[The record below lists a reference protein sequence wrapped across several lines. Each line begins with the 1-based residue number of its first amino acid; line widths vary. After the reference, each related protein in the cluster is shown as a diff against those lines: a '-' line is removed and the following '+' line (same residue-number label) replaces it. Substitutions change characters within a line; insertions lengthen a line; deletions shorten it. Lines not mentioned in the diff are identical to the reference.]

1 MMNGKMIKIK
11 INNKKTLIK
20 NLLIME
26 MMMDGETGNE
36 MILLSLL

>member
-1 MMNGKMIKIK
+1 MMDGKMIKIK

>member
-1 MMNGKMIKIK
+1 MNGKMIKIK

>member
-1 MMNGKMIKIK
+1 MMNGKIIKIK